1 MHLSPE
7 MASFALT
14 LDECS
19 NLTKAYEATR
29 KTFSE
34 HLSRRNG
41 FDPNLLET
49 AKNSLIFQLIDDLKS
64 VSSTSAYSM
73 SCLFKG
79 VELDAVP
86 KLFKK
91 IENVKIE
98 ELKDLLGSLMQCL
111 CLEIRIRIVWLS
123 VIRQSPKSEAVVNEF
138 SESFHRKL
146 NVIGKL
152 DECFCSLIDK
162 ISI

>member
-7 MASFALT
+7 MASFELT

-41 FDPNLLET
+41 FDPNLSET
-49 AKNSLIFQLIDDLKS
+49 AKNSHIFQLIDDLKS
-64 VSSTSAYSM
+64 VFSTSAYSM

-79 VELDAVP
+79 VELNAVP

-98 ELKDLLGSLMQCL
+98 ELKDLLGSYIMPLFGDENSNCL
-111 CLEIRIRIVWLS
+111 VVCH
-123 VIRQSPKSEAVVNEF
+123 PAKSEAVVNEF

-146 NVIGKL
+146 NVVGKL